1 MVIGIRVWA
10 LRFKFSGLNLVG
22 FWDIYIYIYI
32 YVRGIDVGFPSIM
45 QGFSVFRVE
54 VMRLGGF
61 KGYCFWVCFFF
72 WGGYRD

>member
-22 FWDIYIYIYI
+22 FWDIYI

-54 VMRLGGF
+54 VMRLGGL
-61 KGYCFWVCFFF
+61 KGIAFGFVFFL
-72 WGGYRD
+72 GGGL